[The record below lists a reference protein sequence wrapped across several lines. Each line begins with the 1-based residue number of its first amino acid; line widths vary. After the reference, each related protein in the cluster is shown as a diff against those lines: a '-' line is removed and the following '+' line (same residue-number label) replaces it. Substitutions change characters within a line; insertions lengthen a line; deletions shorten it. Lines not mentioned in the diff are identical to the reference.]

1 MNRIIKFL
9 APVLALW
16 VLASFVGVMADPARA
31 GFWTQSLMWGLL
43 AGLVFA
49 PVYAFTDASLFSE
62 SESKQTSQPSMTEES
77 MTEETPSSPEKQSEE
92 EVEAFDT
99 DDRREAPPTRV
110 LQAPGNRKLWP
121 TEEEEAVEA

>member
-43 AGLVFA
+43 SGLVLA
-49 PVYAFTDASLFSE
+49 PVYAFTSATLFSE
-62 SESKQTSQPSMTEES
+62 SESKQAPQPSMTQES
-77 MTEETPSSPEKQSEE
+77 MTEETASPEPQSETSAE
-92 EVEAFDT
+92 SLDNDES
-99 DDRREAPPTRV
+99 REAPPTRV
-110 LQAPGNRKLWP
+110 LQAPGSRKLWP